1 MERLEP
7 KKGRSPISSLKFER
21 RSDFKKFLKF
31 IKNETE
37 ELKGIVEPKRN
48 KVKSILGVGTGL
60 GIFGLGAFLLGGRGD
75 DEFEKGER
83 LGGGVDLFAA
93 IGRRN
98 VPGVSDPKRPLA
110 SIKLPGDPRLKQNIR
125 LGTRTRITRERTPE
139 EAKSAEDARRN
150 RLRQKKVV
158 SESEQIAEKE
168 RAKRGIKKRLTQNIS
183 RQETRSQIVPKEIQ
197 KLKGGQGVLSGAGVK
212 DLPERPTSK
221 YSDYGSRKRFS
232 KPKTSFPKTNVKFY
246 GNMGFQKFFGG
257 TRIGKVRPKPGFKI
271 DPLSGD
277 IIQDPNATSPEAL
290 KNIKRVANKRLLEEF
305 ARVDPEADAVRDA
318 ASKTSPPPDVDDFY
332 RGQKYLKNRK
342 KPISRRFK
350 NLRKGVMGA
359 TDRDPSGR
367 VTDTLSK
374 RNFPEKG
381 SFAKFTRR
389 FLRGNPKITKD
400 RFLGISYKGPKFSML
415 SKLVNNP
422 AAKVVFFGLDLYNA
436 IRSGKQIFNP
446 RDNLGT
452 ALYDLYVSIHNTIN
466 KDNPENLKEY
476 YTIPSDER
484 IFKKQFQ
491 RNMSIIERRNDAAR
505 QKFVEA
511 QGTGSNNIIVIP
523 QNQQSNNTGGG
534 NNTPITTGGTEIS
547 FVPPEPL
554 NIGDDILLH
563 KLNA

>member
-7 KKGRSPISSLKFER
+7 KKGRSPISSLNFER
-21 RSDFKKFLKF
+21 KSDFKKFLKF

-48 KVKSILGVGTGL
+48 KVKSILGIGTGL
-60 GIFGLGAFLLGGRGD
+60 GIFGIGALFLGQTRS
-75 DEFEKGER
+75 DEFEKGEK
-83 LGGGVDLFAA
+83 LDGGVDLFAA

-98 VPGVSDPKRPLA
+98 QPGIKTTPTVSLGRGTGVFKKPEPDLFEKF
-110 SIKLPGDPRLKQNIR
+110 DE
-125 LGTRTRITRERTPE
+125 GTRTSVTRGRSSSEKKALKVRPGFAERRAIDKRVELVEKT
-139 EAKSAEDARRN
+139 KD
-150 RLRQKKVV
+150 LQKK
-158 SESEQIAEKE
+158 
-168 RAKRGIKKRLTQNIS
+168 RDIKKRFSRNLTKTEQLVKVGEVGDQTKKIS
-183 RQETRSQIVPKEIQ
+183 APRTPIKN
-197 KLKGGQGVLSGAGVK
+197 
-212 DLPERPTSK
+212 
-221 YSDYGSRKRFS
+221 YGK
-232 KPKTSFPKTNVKFY
+232 
-246 GNMGFQKFFGG
+246 MGFQKFFGG
-257 TRIGKVRPKPGFKI
+257 TRIGKVRPQLGFMI

-277 IIQDPNATSPEAL
+277 VIPDPNATSPEAL
-290 KNIKRVANKRLLEEF
+290 QNIKRVANKRILENF
-305 ARVDPEADAVRDA
+305 ARLADKEADAVRDA
-318 ASKTSPPPDVDDFY
+318 ASKTSPPPDVDDFF

-350 NLRKGVMGA
+350 NLREGVMGA

-374 RNFPEKG
+374 RTFPEK
-381 SFAKFTRR
+381 SPLAKFTRKL
-389 FLRGNPKITKD
+389 FRGNAKITKD
-400 RFLGISYKGPKFSML
+400 TSRLFFGMGYKGTQFSML
-415 SKLVNNP
+415 SKLINNP
-422 AAKVVFFGLDLYNA
+422 AGKVVLFGLDLYNA

-484 IFKKQFQ
+484 MFKKQFQ

-523 QNQQSNNTGGG
+523 QNQQNNNMGGG
-534 NNTPITTGGTEIS
+534 NNLPSTTGGTEVS

>member
-37 ELKGIVEPKRN
+37 ELKGIVKPKRD
-48 KVKSILGVGTGL
+48 KVKSILGVAGTGL
-60 GIFGLGAFLLGGRGD
+60 GIFGIGSLLLGQTRS
-75 DEFEKGER
+75 DEFEKGEK
-83 LGGGVDLFAA
+83 LDGGVDLFAA

-98 VPGVSDPKRPLA
+98 QPG
-110 SIKLPGDPRLKQNIR
+110 IKTTPTFTIR
-125 LGTRTRITRERTPE
+125 GSEGFKKPEPDLFEKFDEGTRTSVTRGRSKVELEELKINPGASERR
-139 EAKSAEDARRN
+139 ADD
-150 RLRQKKVV
+150 LRKKG
-158 SESEQIAEKE
+158 
-168 RAKRGIKKRLTQNIS
+168 RYN
-183 RQETRSQIVPKEIQ
+183 
-197 KLKGGQGVLSGAGVK
+197 
-212 DLPERPTSK
+212 
-221 YSDYGSRKRFS
+221 KRFS
-232 KPKTSFPKTNVKFY
+232 RNLTKTEQLVKVGEVGDQTKKISAPRTPIKNY
-246 GNMGFQKFFGG
+246 GKMGFQKFFGG
-257 TRIGKVRPKPGFKI
+257 TRVGKVRPKPGFKI
-271 DPLSGD
+271 DPLSGG

-290 KNIKRVANKRLLEEF
+290 KNIKRIANKRLVEEF
-305 ARVDPEADAVRDA
+305 TRLDPEADAVRDA

-367 VTDTLSK
+367 VTGTLSK

-381 SFAKFTRR
+381 PFAKFTRR
-389 FLRGNPKITKD
+389 LLRGNAKITKD

-491 RNMSIIERRNDAAR
+491 RNMNIIERRNDAAR

-511 QGTGSNNIIVIP
+511 QGTGSNNIIVVP
-523 QNQQSNNTGGG
+523 QNQQNNNMGGG
-534 NNTPITTGGTEIS
+534 NNLPSTTGGTEVS

>member
-7 KKGRSPISSLKFER
+7 KKGRSPISSLNFER
-21 RSDFKKFLKF
+21 KSDFKKFLKF

-48 KVKSILGVGTGL
+48 KVKGILGIGTGL
-60 GIFGLGAFLLGGRGD
+60 GIFGIGALFLGQTRS
-75 DEFEKGER
+75 DEFEKGEK
-83 LGGGVDLFAA
+83 LDGGVDLFAA

-98 VPGVSDPKRPLA
+98 QPG
-110 SIKLPGDPRLKQNIR
+110 IKTTPTFTIR
-125 LGTRTRITRERTPE
+125 GSEGFKKPEPDLFEKFDEGTRTSVTRGRSEVEKKAIEINQSKSEIRARDIREGRIIKKKLKTEQLVKVGEVGDQTKKISAPRTP
-139 EAKSAEDARRN
+139 
-150 RLRQKKVV
+150 
-158 SESEQIAEKE
+158 
-168 RAKRGIKKRLTQNIS
+168 IKN
-183 RQETRSQIVPKEIQ
+183 
-197 KLKGGQGVLSGAGVK
+197 
-212 DLPERPTSK
+212 
-221 YSDYGSRKRFS
+221 YGK
-232 KPKTSFPKTNVKFY
+232 
-246 GNMGFQKFFGG
+246 MGFQKFFGG
-257 TRIGKVRPKPGFKI
+257 TRVGKVRPKPGFKI

-290 KNIKRVANKRLLEEF
+290 KNIKRIANKRLVEEF
-305 ARVDPEADAVRDA
+305 TRLDPEADAVRDA

-381 SFAKFTRR
+381 PFAKFTRR
-389 FLRGNPKITKD
+389 LLRGNAKITKD

-491 RNMSIIERRNDAAR
+491 RNMNIIERRNDAAR

-511 QGTGSNNIIVIP
+511 QGTGSNNIIVVP
-523 QNQQSNNTGGG
+523 QNQQNNNMGGG
-534 NNTPITTGGTEIS
+534 NNLPSTTGGTEVS

>member
-7 KKGRSPISSLKFER
+7 KKGRSPISSLNFER
-21 RSDFKKFLKF
+21 KSDFKKFLKF

-37 ELKGIVEPKRN
+37 ELKGIVKPKRD
-48 KVKSILGVGTGL
+48 KVKSILGVAGTGL
-60 GIFGLGAFLLGGRGD
+60 GIFGIGSLLLGQTRS
-75 DEFEKGER
+75 DEFEKGEK
-83 LGGGVDLFAA
+83 LDGGVDLFAA
-93 IGRRN
+93 IGRRT
-98 VPGVSDPKRPLA
+98 RA
-110 SIKLPGDPRLKQNIR
+110 EIKTPPIFTTRGSEGFKKPEPDLFEKFDE
-125 LGTRTRITRERTPE
+125 GTRTSVTRGRSFEETKQLKANVYQSKSEIRAKDIREGRIIKKKLKTEQLVKVGEVGDQTKKISAPRTP
-139 EAKSAEDARRN
+139 
-150 RLRQKKVV
+150 
-158 SESEQIAEKE
+158 
-168 RAKRGIKKRLTQNIS
+168 IKN
-183 RQETRSQIVPKEIQ
+183 
-197 KLKGGQGVLSGAGVK
+197 
-212 DLPERPTSK
+212 
-221 YSDYGSRKRFS
+221 YGK
-232 KPKTSFPKTNVKFY
+232 
-246 GNMGFQKFFGG
+246 MGFQKFFGG
-257 TRIGKVRPKPGFKI
+257 TRVGKVRPKPGFMI

-332 RGQKYLKNRK
+332 RGQKYEMNRK

-350 NLRKGVMGA
+350 NLRKGVIGA

-446 RDNLGT
+446 KDNL
-452 ALYDLYVSIHNTIN
+452 AYSLYDLYVSINN
-466 KDNPENLKEY
+466 KIFENDPEKLKIYRSES
-476 YTIPSDER
+476 SDER
-484 IFKKQFQ
+484 IFTKQFQ
-491 RNMSIIERRNDAAR
+491 RNMNIIERRNDAAR

-511 QGTGSNNIIVIP
+511 QGTGSNNIIVVP
-523 QNQQSNNTGGG
+523 QNQQSNNMGGG
-534 NNTPITTGGTEIS
+534 NNLPSTTGGDEIS
-547 FVPPEPL
+547 FVPFEPL

-563 KLNA
+563 KLNQ